1 MALKNINPTTTIAW
15 GKLNEHFHEVKDIHL
30 KELFKNNPNRQN
42 DLQIDFKDF
51 HVDFSKNRITKKTLN
66 LLVDLANEVD
76 LKDAIKQYFSGEK
89 INETEK
95 RAVLHTALR
104 DFSEEEIF
112 VDDIAIKPAIKSTL
126 DKIQSFSDNV
136 ISGKW

>member
-104 DFSEEEIF
+104 DFSEEEISSSLG
-112 VDDIAIKPAIKSTL
+112 IAPYYWFCTKKCSYYDKRLGRNKS
-126 DKIQSFSDNV
+126 
-136 ISGKW
+136 